1 MSSDINAA
9 PDSSKASQRQT
20 AESEGEK
27 ERDEAACDEVRPD
40 QAEPQEAAPEAPR
53 PAHRDRLRAAAL
65 CLVALSVVSTAG
77 ILVLS
82 ARYVSVSLE
91 KAKLQT
97 GLKNLNASHCRLQ
110 DDCSDT
116 SARCRLLQSSHR
128 ELSQQHRRLQ
138 DEVQALKQ
146 QIKEGKFCPDG
157 WRQIGSSF
165 YLKSTERKNW
175 RESRADCLR
184 RGSDLVRISGPEEQE
199 IVSKLSGGNESWI
212 GLRTEWMPAGP
223 KYVWKW
229 VDGSALSQRF
239 WAEELEA
246 TSWQAAACCRRGN
259 WTTTFQNAI
268 KSWICEK

>member
-40 QAEPQEAAPEAPR
+40 QAEPQEAAPE
-53 PAHRDRLRAAAL
+53 D
-65 CLVALSVVSTAG
+65 
-77 ILVLS
+77 
-82 ARYVSVSLE
+82 VSVSLE